1 MSRRPL
7 ASGQQRLVTTRNAT
21 FQHWQ
26 TLLTNRTKRHRAGE
40 LLVQG
45 VRPVTLA
52 MDSGWPVRA
61 VLTDDDARL
70 SSWANDVL
78 SRARHAGAV
87 HYRLSGDLLAE
98 LGEKDDGVPEVL
110 VVVATP
116 ADDLARLTTAQSM
129 LAVVLDRPTSP
140 GNVGS
145 IARSLDAFGGSGLL
159 VTGHAA
165 DPYDP
170 RAVRASTGSAFT
182 VPIVRQ
188 PSAAP
193 VLEWVD
199 RVRGDL
205 PDLQLVGT
213 DEDGDVDLMDADLT
227 RPTLVLTGNETS
239 GLSAAWREAADVTV
253 RIPIGGSASSL
264 NAANATTVVLYEA
277 VRQRRG

>member
-1 MSRRPL
+1 M
-7 ASGQQRLVTTRNAT
+7 
-21 FQHWQ
+21 
-26 TLLTNRTKRHRAGE
+26 
-40 LLVQG
+40 QG
-45 VRPVTLA
+45 VRPITLA
-52 MDSGWPVRA
+52 LAAGLPVRA
-61 VLTDDDARL
+61 VLTDDAAHL
-70 SSWANDVL
+70 STWANDVL

-87 HYRLSGDLLAE
+87 HYRLSSELLAE

-116 ADDLARLTTAQSM
+116 ADELDRIATPEDL

-145 IARSLDAFGGSGLL
+145 IARSLDAFGGHGLI

-170 RAVRASTGSAFT
+170 RAVRASTGSTFT

-188 PSAAP
+188 ASATP
-193 VLEWVD
+193 VLEWAQEL
-199 RVRGDL
+199 RASL
-205 PDLQLVGT
+205 PGLQLLAT
-213 DEDGDVDLMDADLT
+213 DEDGDVEIMDADLT
-227 RPTLVLTGNETS
+227 RPTLVLTGNETA
-239 GLSAAWREAADVTV
+239 GLAAVWREAADATV

-277 VRQRRG
+277 VRQRR